1 MYFKLLRLSL
11 SAATTRYTNFTSSFC
26 TTHQLF
32 KFVPDKS
39 KVPPLVEDD
48 IEEQF
53 VTGSGPGGQNV
64 NRLQNC
70 AHLRHIPT
78 GIVVKCHQDRTLQRN
93 RQLARQMLLDRLDQH
108 LNGEDSVSEQ
118 KKRYILTRKANR
130 DQKAADRR
138 SLKKH
143 YQETL
148 KLKHSASE
156 HNSEDEE
163 SETLKS

>member
-1 MYFKLLRLSL
+1 MIFVLSFLLPKM
-11 SAATTRYTNFTSSFC
+11 
-26 TTHQLF
+26 LF
-32 KFVPDKS
+32 YS
-39 KVPPLVEDD
+39 
-48 IEEQF
+48 
-53 VTGSGPGGQNV
+53 
-64 NRLQNC
+64 
-70 AHLRHIPT
+70 T

-118 KKRYILTRKANR
+118 KKRYILARKADR

-138 SLKKH
+138 LLKKH

-148 KLKHSASE
+148 KLKHNANE
-156 HNSEDEE
+156 HNSEDEV